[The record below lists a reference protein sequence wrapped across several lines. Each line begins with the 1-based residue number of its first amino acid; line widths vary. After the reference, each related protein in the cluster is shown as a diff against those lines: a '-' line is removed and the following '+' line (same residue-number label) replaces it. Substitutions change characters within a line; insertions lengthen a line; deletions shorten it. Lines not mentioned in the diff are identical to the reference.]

1 MSEFDFNKT
10 QTESETAVPSVK
22 TSENKGKL
30 IGIIIAI
37 VVLLALIIF
46 SLVSLFRADLETTSK
61 VRDIFIIIMALESLL
76 LGVALIILIV
86 QIAVLINVLKNE
98 IKPILDTTNETV
110 NHLRGTTTFLSNNL
124 VEPVMKMNEYSAGL
138 KRFVDLINPS
148 TKHRKSKTNTVNY
161 EGKEKTN
168 V

>member
-1 MSEFDFNKT
+1 MVENDT
-10 QTESETAVPSVK
+10 THETVENNELSVEN
-22 TSENKGKL
+22 SDSSNKGKMV
-30 IGIIIAI
+30 GIIIAI
-37 VVLLALIIF
+37 IVILTLIIF

-76 LGVALIILIV
+76 LGVALIILII

-138 KRFVDLINPS
+138 KRFFNLVKPG
-148 TKHRKSKTNTVNY
+148 SKTRRTKN
-161 EGKEKTN
+161 
-168 V
+168 

>member
-1 MSEFDFNKT
+1 MTENEFT
-10 QTESETAVPSVK
+10 QTSVEDNEIP
-22 TSENKGKL
+22 TSDSQKSNKGKV
-30 IGIIIAI
+30 IGIIIVI

-124 VEPVMKMNEYSAGL
+124 VEPVMKMNEYSAGFR
-138 KRFVDLINPS
+138 RFVDIIKPS
-148 TKHRKSKTNTVNY
+148 GKTRKPKI
-161 EGKEKTN
+161 
-168 V
+168 

>member
-1 MSEFDFNKT
+1 MTENEFT
-10 QTESETAVPSVK
+10 QKSVEDHEVPTNDSQR
-22 TSENKGKL
+22 SNKGKV

-37 VVLLALIIF
+37 VILLALIIL

-98 IKPILDTTNETV
+98 IKPILDTTNDTV

-138 KRFVDLINPS
+138 KRFVGIIKPS
-148 TKHRKSKTNTVNY
+148 GKTRKTKK
-161 EGKEKTN
+161 
-168 V
+168 

>member
-1 MSEFDFNKT
+1 MVENEFKQESVEELKSPTNISQKSNKWK
-10 QTESETAVPSVK
+10 V
-22 TSENKGKL
+22 

-37 VVLLALIIF
+37 IVLLALIIF

-61 VRDIFIIIMALESLL
+61 VRDIFIIIMALESFL
-76 LGVALIILIV
+76 LGVALIVLIV

-124 VEPVMKMNEYSAGL
+124 VEPVMKMNEYSAGF
-138 KRFVDLINPS
+138 KRFVDLIKPS
-148 TKHRKSKTNTVNY
+148 GKTRKNKY
-161 EGKEKTN
+161 
-168 V
+168 

>member
-1 MSEFDFNKT
+1 MTEREINQGSTQSSEIP
-10 QTESETAVPSVK
+10 SEMKGSN
-22 TSENKGKL
+22 NKGKM

-37 VVLLALIIF
+37 IVLLALIIF

-86 QIAVLINVLKNE
+86 QIAVLINILKNE

-110 NHLRGTTTFLSNNL
+110 NNLRGTTTFLSNNL
-124 VEPVMKMNEYSAGL
+124 VEPVIKVNEYSAGL
-138 KRFVDLINPS
+138 RKFIDLIKPTGS
-148 TKHRKSKTNTVNY
+148 SRKTKN
-161 EGKEKTN
+161 
-168 V
+168 

>member
-1 MSEFDFNKT
+1 MSENDNINPTQEATEIPVAAEKT
-10 QTESETAVPSVK
+10 A
-22 TSENKGKL
+22 NKGKVIGLVIAVIL
-30 IGIIIAI
+30 I
-37 VVLLALIIF
+37 LAVIIF

-76 LGVALIILIV
+76 LGVVLIILVV

-124 VEPVMKMNEYSAGL
+124 VEPVMKMNEYSAGF
-138 KRFVDLINPS
+138 KRFFDLVKPS
-148 TKHRKSKTNTVNY
+148 SKSRKPKKDN
-161 EGKEKTN
+161 
-168 V
+168 

>member
-1 MSEFDFNKT
+1 MTENEFT
-10 QTESETAVPSVK
+10 QKSVEEHEVPTNDSQR
-22 TSENKGKL
+22 SNKGKV

-37 VVLLALIIF
+37 VILLALIIL

-98 IKPILDTTNETV
+98 IKPILDTTNDTV

-138 KRFVDLINPS
+138 KRFVGLIKPS
-148 TKHRKSKTNTVNY
+148 GKTRKTKK
-161 EGKEKTN
+161 
-168 V
+168 

>member
-1 MSEFDFNKT
+1 MTENEFT
-10 QTESETAVPSVK
+10 QKSVEDHEVPTNDSQR
-22 TSENKGKL
+22 SNKGKV

-37 VVLLALIIF
+37 VILLALIIL

-98 IKPILDTTNETV
+98 IKPILDTTNDTV

-138 KRFVDLINPS
+138 KRFVGLIKPS
-148 TKHRKSKTNTVNY
+148 GKTRKTKK
-161 EGKEKTN
+161 
-168 V
+168 

>member
-1 MSEFDFNKT
+1 M
-10 QTESETAVPSVK
+10 TESEINQGSTQSSEIPSK
-22 TSENKGKL
+22 MKESNNKGKM

-37 VVLLALIIF
+37 IVLLALIIF

-110 NHLRGTTTFLSNNL
+110 NNLRGTTTFLSNNL
-124 VEPVMKMNEYSAGL
+124 VEPVIKVNEYSAGL
-138 KRFVDLINPS
+138 RKFIDLIKPTGS
-148 TKHRKSKTNTVNY
+148 SRKTKN
-161 EGKEKTN
+161 
-168 V
+168 

>member
-1 MSEFDFNKT
+1 MSGNEFETNPV
-10 QTESETAVPSVK
+10 ESVTPPIVAKESAK
-22 TSENKGKL
+22 KGKL
-30 IGIIIAI
+30 VGIIIAV

-46 SLVSLFRADLETTSK
+46 SLVSLFGADQATTSK

-76 LGVALIILIV
+76 LGVALIILII

-98 IKPILDTTNETV
+98 IKPILDTTNETI

-138 KRFVDLINPS
+138 KRFLDILKPS
-148 TKHRKSKTNTVNY
+148 GKSRKSK
-161 EGKEKTN
+161 
-168 V
+168 

>member
-1 MSEFDFNKT
+1 MIGMVETEPTLET
-10 QTESETAVPSVK
+10 QDKNEIPVEHSS
-22 TSENKGKL
+22 SSDKGKL
-30 IGIIIAI
+30 VGIIIVV
-37 VVLLALIIF
+37 VVLLGLIIF

-76 LGVALIILIV
+76 LGVALIILII

-138 KRFVDLINPS
+138 KRFVDLVKPGS
-148 TKHRKSKTNTVNY
+148 KSRQTKK
-161 EGKEKTN
+161 
-168 V
+168 

>member
-1 MSEFDFNKT
+1 MIDMVEN
-10 QTESETAVPSVK
+10 ETKHETIENNELPIENSDAS
-22 TSENKGKL
+22 NKGKL
-30 IGIIIAI
+30 IGIIVAI
-37 VVLLALIIF
+37 VVLLALIII

-76 LGVALIILIV
+76 LGVALIILII

-124 VEPVMKMNEYSAGL
+124 VEPVMKMNEYSAGI
-138 KRFVDLINPS
+138 KRFVDLVKPGS
-148 TKHRKSKTNTVNY
+148 KSR
-161 EGKEKTN
+161 
-168 V
+168 

>member
-1 MSEFDFNKT
+1 MSDNEFETNPD
-10 QTESETAVPSVK
+10 ESVTPPVVAKESA
-22 TSENKGKL
+22 NKGKL

-86 QIAVLINVLKNE
+86 QIAVLINILKNE
-98 IKPILDTTNETV
+98 IKPILDTTNETI

-124 VEPVMKMNEYSAGL
+124 VEPVIKMNEYFVGL
-138 KRFVDLINPS
+138 KKFVDILKPS
-148 TKHRKSKTNTVNY
+148 GKPRKSK
-161 EGKEKTN
+161 
-168 V
+168 